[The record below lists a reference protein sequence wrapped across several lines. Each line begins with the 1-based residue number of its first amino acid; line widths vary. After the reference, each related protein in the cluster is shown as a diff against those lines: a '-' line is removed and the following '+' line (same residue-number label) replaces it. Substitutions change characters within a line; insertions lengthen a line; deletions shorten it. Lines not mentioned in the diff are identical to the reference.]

1 MGGRFATN
9 IAMGIFTAL
18 AMWFIP
24 RIYTIGKTNP
34 ETDPVRQKA
43 SELKGGSKPAEQKEN
58 NGEVSFSGGGISKLM
73 SDLGEKVAPDTGSKL
88 SKLASNVESDWINVA
103 RPIFYVLITCFTLIP
118 RVIESTKRDIESSK
132 KNGGPVQWDET
143 INNLR
148 RDVTT
153 ILTILF
159 AMKGLGAVMAH
170 RASKSSGI
178 VLTNKILPDDAKFFD
193 KFKNFLSPDHGVQVL
208 SKKQNTA
215 QMSSFANMD
224 ELMRFF
230 RDTEDKQ
237 GNLHK
242 LLHID
247 AKAKDGEAPAFYN
260 AAKKVFGDIIEKEDL
275 KADDLE
281 KVLSES
287 AGKIDENDIN
297 ELLGILND
305 TKKNPLLKFGN
316 KINAI
321 FETVSLAIVTAFLG
335 FGLPKLNELLIKRKY
350 LKDGNTLKNP
360 DMQIPDY
367 SILNNLKPVEKQT
380 YQYFLGNMK

>member
-1 MGGRFATN
+1 
-9 IAMGIFTAL
+9 
-18 AMWFIP
+18 MWFIP
-24 RIYTIGKTNP
+24 KIYTIGKTNP

-43 SELKGGSKPAEQKEN
+43 SELKG
-58 NGEVSFSGGGISKLM
+58 EVKQDSTEKKDVNFSGGGISKM
-73 SDLGEKVAPDTGSKL
+73 MADLGKQVSPDATGKL
-88 SKLASNVESDWINVA
+88 SKAAANLESDWINVA
-103 RPIFYVLITCFTLIP
+103 RPMFYTLITCFTLIP

-132 KNGGPVQWDET
+132 KSGGPIQWDET
-143 INNLR
+143 ANNLR

-170 RASKSSGI
+170 KASKSSGI
-178 VLTNKILPDDAKFFD
+178 VLTNKILPDNANFMQ

-230 RDTEDKQ
+230 KDTQEKQ
-237 GNLHK
+237 GNLYK

-247 AKAKDGEAPAFYN
+247 AKPQKGSEPLLYN
-260 AAKKVFGDIIEKEDL
+260 AAKKVFGDVIEKKDL
-275 KADDLE
+275 KADDLA
-281 KVLSES
+281 KVLADSS
-287 AGKIDENDIN
+287 DKIDKNALD
-297 ELLGILND
+297 ELLNVLND

-335 FGLPKLNELLIKRKY
+335 FGLPKINELIIKRKY
-350 LKDGNTLKNP
+350 LKDNNTLQKKYQNP
-360 DMQIPDY
+360 DVQIPDY
-367 SILNNLKPVEKQT
+367 SILNNLKPIEKQT
-380 YQYFLGNMK
+380 YQYFLGKMK